1 MIPDLDFRNS
11 SAPDPTVDFILEA
24 QDYSG
29 SNFSQTANNN
39 TTLTATLPIA
49 QFTDQTFF
57 RLRGRMLTLRVRS
70 SGTGVAWRLGIP
82 RVDIRA
88 DGRR

>member
-1 MIPDLDFRNS
+1 M
-11 SAPDPTVDFILEA
+11 VDFVLEA
-24 QDYSG
+24 QDFSG

-49 QFTDQTFF
+49 QFTNQTYF
-57 RLRGRMLTLRVRS
+57 RLRGRMITLRVQS
-70 SGTGVAWRLGIP
+70 SGVGVAWRLGVP
-82 RVDIRA
+82 RIDVRA